1 MIYYFDKNREVC
13 FFDLLLQIFLPI
25 TFSGPRYL
33 PSIRLCEGN
42 FIILEIV
49 MVICKFTI
57 RHEKSLLGGEEGKRT
72 SGIEQS
78 DEQIKTKSVV
88 ILQPNVCQLLARHS
102 MEAWV

>member
-57 RHEKSLLGGEEGKRT
+57 RHEKSLLGGRKGKEHLE
-72 SGIEQS
+72 SNNQMNKSKQS
-78 DEQIKTKSVV
+78 LWSFYNQMSV
-88 ILQPNVCQLLARHS
+88 NC
-102 MEAWV
+102 